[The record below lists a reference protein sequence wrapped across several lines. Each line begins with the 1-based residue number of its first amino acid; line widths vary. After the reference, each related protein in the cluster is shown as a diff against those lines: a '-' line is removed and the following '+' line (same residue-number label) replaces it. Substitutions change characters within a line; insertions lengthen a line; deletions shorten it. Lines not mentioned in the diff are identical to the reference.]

1 MEPSLY
7 TQAATLRNILPA
19 QDSDHDRDRFTRG
32 GWAVHLRTG
41 WGASLANVV
50 AMLAGIGG
58 QSAEG

>member
-1 MEPSLY
+1 MTQNTY
-7 TQAATLRNILPA
+7 TETAARRNILPTHNP
-19 QDSDHDRDRFTRG
+19 DHDRDRFTRG